1 MGIQHVIS
9 STTTTISNDEAK
21 EGAAGD
27 SVVAT
32 ATIIAPEIQHVIS
45 STTTTT
51 KQSATTSHKK
61 KKAKRDPNEPKKNL
75 TSYVLFSNYIR
86 PIIKERMPGISF
98 VDLSKQ
104 MGLEFRQL
112 SFSDR
117 QIWNEKAKE
126 EKKRYDLAMEEYRK
140 TGAVATSHKEP
151 TPKKGKSS
159 YNLYFQAMH
168 DKMKTEHPDMS
179 FGELSKKLGQD
190 FKGLTAEDKKHWED
204 LAKEDR
210 KRVFESNLQAASTAE
225 TLAETSKSK
234 PASKRSRKQKRDSD
248 APKKNLTSYIYF
260 SNSIREEMKQR
271 YPEATF
277 CELGKLMGM
286 EFKKLSVDQRKVF
299 DELAAKDK
307 IRYDAAMVEYEA
319 KKKKEKEISE
329 AAAVVVS
336 EIVQSKD
343 GSEDEGHHVTAVVE
357 C

>member
-1 MGIQHVIS
+1 MG
-9 STTTTISNDEAK
+9 
-21 EGAAGD
+21 
-27 SVVAT
+27 
-32 ATIIAPEIQHVIS
+32 
-45 STTTTT
+45 
-51 KQSATTSHKK
+51 
-61 KKAKRDPNEPKKNL
+61 
-75 TSYVLFSNYIR
+75 
-86 PIIKERMPGISF
+86 
-98 VDLSKQ
+98 
-104 MGLEFRQL
+104 
-112 SFSDR
+112 
-117 QIWNEKAKE
+117 
-126 EKKRYDLAMEEYRK
+126 
-140 TGAVATSHKEP
+140 EP

-190 FKGLTAEDKKHWED
+190 FKGLTAEDKKHWGD

-277 CELGKLMGM
+277 
-286 EFKKLSVDQRKVF
+286 

-336 EIVQSKD
+336 EMVQSKDGGEDEGHHVTASEAAAVVVSEIVQSKD
-343 GSEDEGHHVTAVVE
+343 GSE
-357 C
+357 